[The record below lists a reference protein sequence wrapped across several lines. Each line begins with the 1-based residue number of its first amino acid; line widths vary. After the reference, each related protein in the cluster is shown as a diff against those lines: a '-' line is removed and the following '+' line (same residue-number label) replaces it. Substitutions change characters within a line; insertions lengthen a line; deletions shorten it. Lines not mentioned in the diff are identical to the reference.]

1 MLFSYKEILQT
12 VQKFASLKYVISG
25 ASGGLVL
32 ATVFVVYGFGFW
44 IGMKQAVEGK
54 NIDDKNQLDSVII
67 FFNFLLGTFQLYQV
81 PPFVEALTTAHALS
95 NCICEVL
102 LRNSKIDSL
111 CEKGMRP
118 PQLESSINFNNVS
131 FTYSSRSIKVLT
143 GLTFKVAKGET
154 VAIVGPSGCG
164 KSTILNLLQR
174 LYDPD
179 QNTGYIEIGGIDIKC
194 FNLGWNR

>member
-1 MLFSYKEILQT
+1 MRQ
-12 VQKFASLKYVISG
+12 
-25 ASGGLVL
+25 
-32 ATVFVVYGFGFW
+32 VVDW
-44 IGMKQAVEGK
+44 RKK
-54 NIDDKNQLDSVII
+54 DDLTQLDAVMI
-67 FFNFLLGTFQLYQV
+67 FFNFLLGTFQLFHI
-81 PPFVEALTTAHALS
+81 PPFIEDLTTSHALS

-118 PQLESSINFNNVS
+118 PQLDNSINFNNVS

-143 GLTFKVAKGET
+143 SLTFKVAKGET
-154 VAIVGPSGCG
+154 IAIVGPSGCG

-179 QNTGYIEIGGIDIKC
+179 KNCGFIEIGGIDIKC
-194 FNLGWNR
+194 FNLGWHR

>member
-1 MLFSYKEILQT
+1 MVLSTIF
-12 VQKFASLKYVISG
+12 
-25 ASGGLVL
+25 LV
-32 ATVFVVYGFGFW
+32 FGIGFW

-54 NIDDKNQLDSVII
+54 NTNDLNQLDAVFI
-67 FFNFLLGTFQLYQV
+67 FFNLLLGTFQLCQV
-81 PPFVEALTTAHALS
+81 PPFIEALTTAHALS
-95 NCICEVL
+95 NSICAVL

-118 PQLESSINFNNVS
+118 PQLENSINFNNVS
-131 FTYSSRSIKVLT
+131 FTYSSRPIKVLT

-154 VAIVGPSGCG
+154 VALVGPSGCG
-164 KSTILNLLQR
+164 KSTVLNLLQR

-194 FNLGWNR
+194 FNLGWHR